1 MSNETLSAAQ
11 TYKALGFVPL
21 PLHQLAKKPVHD
33 DWRSYELN
41 PADFLA
47 GPRVLTIQSCS
58 MVTFYNG
65 NEQKPA
71 LSFAGDSKQ
80 LPLNK
85 TNTAML
91 ISLFGG
97 ETDNWAGKTVECY
110 TEKVPMQGRIVDS
123 IKLRLPQQTP
133 APAPAEK
140 GINWGQ

>member
-1 MSNETLSAAQ
+1 MDATQFHPSPY
-11 TYKALGFVPL
+11 YK
-21 PLHQLAKKPVHD
+21 
-33 DWRSYELN
+33 S
-41 PADFLA
+41 ADFLA
-47 GPRVLTIQSCS
+47 GPRVLTIQSCG
-58 MVTFYNG
+58 MVTFDN

-97 ETDNWAGKTVECY
+97 ETDNWAGKAIECY

-123 IKLRLPQQTP
+123 IKLRLPQQAAPAAQETP
-133 APAPAEK
+133 APDAPPTV
-140 GINWGQ
+140 WGQ

>member
-1 MSNETLSAAQ
+1 MDATQFHPSPY
-11 TYKALGFVPL
+11 YK
-21 PLHQLAKKPVHD
+21 
-33 DWRSYELN
+33 S
-41 PADFLA
+41 ADFLA
-47 GPRVLTIQSCS
+47 GPRVLTIQSCG
-58 MVTFYNG
+58 MVTFDNG

-97 ETDNWAGKTVECY
+97 ETDNWAGKAIECY

-133 APAPAEK
+133 APAPAEQ